1 MPKGVL
7 VDLTKCI
14 GCRGCQV
21 ACKQWNNLPVESTT
35 CEGSYENPASLKWNT
50 YTKIRFVEGEENNKF
65 FWGFI
70 KVQCMHCKQPACV
83 SACPVG
89 SLTKTDEGPVIY
101 NEKKC
106 MGCRYCMLACPF
118 QVPKYEWH
126 KVLPTIKKCTFCTDR
141 ISVGKT
147 PSCTNTC
154 PSNALHYD
162 EYDVILKEAEDK
174 IKNYPDKYINHIYGK
189 DEVGGTSWLYISSI
203 PFEKLGFN
211 MNLPKEPL
219 PHYTWQALSKIPALV
234 GGLAI
239 ALTGFWFIC
248 KRRDEVQKKEGDKL

>member
-21 ACKQWNNLPVESTT
+21 ACKQWNNLPAESTT
-35 CEGSYENPASLKWNT
+35 YEGSYENPPALKWNT
-50 YTKIRFVEGEENNKF
+50 YTKIRFVEGQNNGNF
-65 FWGFI
+65 FWRFI
-70 KVQCMHCKQPACV
+70 KTQCMHCKEPACV

-89 SLTKTDEGPVIY
+89 SLTKTEQGPVIY
-101 NEKKC
+101 NGKKC

-118 QVPKYEWH
+118 QIPKYEWH
-126 KVLPTIKKCTFCTDR
+126 KVLPSIRKCTFCADR
-141 ISVGKT
+141 ISDGKK
-147 PSCTNTC
+147 PSCVNTC
-154 PSNALHYD
+154 PSDALHYG
-162 EYDVILKEAEDK
+162 EYEVILKEAEYR
-174 IKNYPDKYINHIYGK
+174 IENHPDKYINHIYGK

-203 PFEKLGFN
+203 SFEKLGFN
-211 MNLPKEPL
+211 MNLPKEQL
-219 PHYTWQALSKIPALV
+219 AHYTWQALSKIPAVV

-239 ALTGFWFIC
+239 LLTGFWFIC